1 MMLNLSDKVKGPGFY
16 ENIREIMTN
25 TWEIFEQIL
34 FLEIHMVGQIQIVQ
48 IHIRGKVQILQIQIA
63 QIQIIGEIRIQT
75 QIEIRIEIR
84 IGIQIEIQI
93 EIRYK
98 YT

>member
-1 MMLNLSDKVKGPGFY
+1 
-16 ENIREIMTN
+16 MTN

-48 IHIRGKVQILQIQIA
+48 IQIA
-63 QIQIIGEIRIQT
+63 QIQILGEIRIQT

-84 IGIQIEIQI
+84 IGI
-93 EIRYK
+93 RYK

>member
-1 MMLNLSDKVKGPGFY
+1 
-16 ENIREIMTN
+16 MTN

-63 QIQIIGEIRIQT
+63 QIQILGEIRIQT
-75 QIEIRIEIR
+75 QI
-84 IGIQIEIQI
+84 
-93 EIRYK
+93 
-98 YT
+98 

>member
-1 MMLNLSDKVKGPGFY
+1 
-16 ENIREIMTN
+16 MTN

-34 FLEIHMVGQIQIVQ
+34 FLEIHMVGQIQKIQIHIRAKIQ

-63 QIQIIGEIRIQT
+63 QIQILGEIRIQT
-75 QIEIRIEIR
+75 QIEIR
-84 IGIQIEIQI
+84 
-93 EIRYK
+93 YK